1 MILFVCSGN
10 TCRSPL
16 AQALGEKLGLVCAS
30 AGICAWPGAPAT
42 PEAQRA
48 AAMHGCDLRNHRA
61 RPLTDELIDAAQIIC
76 PMTAAHAQAIAA
88 QYPRAQR
95 KIQLFSPEI
104 PDPYGGGDAA
114 YALCV
119 SQLLQALDR
128 LSVSNSCLRL
138 WLGSYQTLPFSAVP
152 VTDSTNRW
160 VKEAARSGEIS
171 APYLFL
177 AGKQTAGRGRLGRV
191 FISPEGTGLYMTLL
205 LRPESFADATRLTL
219 LAAIS
224 VCQAI
229 EELTDLS
236 PRIKWV
242 NDIFIGGQKVCGI
255 LAEAIGNQVTVGIG
269 VNLCTPSGGFP
280 SEAGV
285 AGALNRDILR
295 GQLAA
300 AITRRML
307 DGMAH
312 LAQPTLL
319 NEYRKRMPLIGQNI
333 SYQQNGQEKHARVTG
348 VANDG
353 GLIVEENG
361 KTLILRT
368 GEISLSSQAMQA
380 VMAAS
385 AAPRP

>member
-16 AQALGEKLGLVCAS
+16 AQALGDKLGLICAS
-30 AGICAWPGAPAT
+30 AGLCAWTGAPAT

-61 RPLTDELIDAAQIIC
+61 QPLTDELIDTSQIIC
-76 PMTAAHAQAIAA
+76 PMTAAQAQAIAA
-88 QYPRAQR
+88 QYPRAQG
-95 KIQLFSPEI
+95 KIQLLSPEI
-104 PDPYGGGDAA
+104 PDPYGGGDSA

-119 SQLLQALDR
+119 SQLLQALDK
-128 LSVSNSCLRL
+128 LSMTEPCLRL
-138 WLGSYQTLPFSAVP
+138 WLDSHQALPFSAVSA
-152 VTDSTNRW
+152 TDSTNRW

-177 AGKQTAGRGRLGRV
+177 AEKQTAGRGRLGRV
-191 FISPEGTGLYMTLL
+191 FISPERTGLYMTLL
-205 LRPESFADATRLTL
+205 LRPEIFADATRLTL
-219 LAAIS
+219 LAAVS

-229 EELTDLS
+229 EDLTDLS
-236 PRIKWV
+236 PQIKWV

-255 LAEAIGNQVTVGIG
+255 LAEAVGNQVAVGIG
-269 VNLCTPSGGFP
+269 VNVRTPSGGFP
-280 SEAGV
+280 PEAGV

-319 NEYRKRMPLIGQNI
+319 NEYRRRMPLIGRDI
-333 SYQQNGQEKHARVTG
+333 SYQQNGQEKHACVTG
-348 VANDG
+348 VADDG

-361 KTLILRT
+361 RTTVLRT